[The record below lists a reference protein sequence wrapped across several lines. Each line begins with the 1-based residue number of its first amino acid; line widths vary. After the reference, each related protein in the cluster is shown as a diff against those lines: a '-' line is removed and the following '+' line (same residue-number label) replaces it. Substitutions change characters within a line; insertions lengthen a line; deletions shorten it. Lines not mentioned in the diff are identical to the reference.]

1 MNSSPRSLLI
11 PVLSGVMA
19 LAGTS
24 AAQAQDERGRVIN
37 STPVIQQVAV
47 PQQVC
52 QNVTVREP
60 ARTSGAGAIMGAI
73 AGGAMGNAIGD
84 GSGRAAATAIG
95 LFGGAILGNKIEGRG
110 QSHTRTVQE
119 CSTQNVMEN
128 RVVAYN
134 VVYEYAG
141 RQYSTQM
148 PQDPGRWV
156 PVSVTPVG
164 SAPAYGPGYGQ
175 GYRPQASNAPEVVRI
190 GGHRPYRHDRHEDR
204 RWDDRYDDRG
214 ERWDRY
220 YR

>member
-1 MNSSPRSLLI
+1 MKSSSRSLLI

-24 AAQAQDERGRVIN
+24 AAQAQDERGRVLS
-37 STPVIQQVAV
+37 STPVVQQVAV

-52 QNVTVREP
+52 QNVTVRERP
-60 ARTSGAGAIMGAI
+60 RGSGAGALMGAI

-95 LFGGAILGNKIEGRG
+95 LFGGAILGDRIEGRG

-119 CSTQNVMEN
+119 CSTQQVMEN
-128 RVVAYN
+128 RVVGYN

-141 RQYSTQM
+141 RQYNTQM

-156 PVSVTPVG
+156 PVSVMPVG
-164 SAPAYGPGYGQ
+164 AAPAYSPAQAPG
-175 GYRPQASNAPEVVRI
+175 GYRPQASHAPEVVRI
-190 GGHRPYRHDRHEDR
+190 GGGQRPYRHPRHDDR
-204 RWDDRYDDRG
+204 RGRDHDD
-214 ERWDRY
+214 EQWNRY

>member
-24 AAQAQDERGRVIN
+24 AAQAQDERGRVLS

-84 GSGRAAATAIG
+84 GNGRAAATAIG
-95 LFGGAILGNKIEGRG
+95 LFGGAILGNKIEGKG

-156 PVSVTPVG
+156 PVSVMPVG
-164 SAPAYGPGYGQ
+164 AAPAYGPGYGS

-190 GGHRPYRHDRHEDR
+190 GGQRPYRHDNRHWRDR
-204 RWDDRYDDRG
+204 DD
-214 ERWDRY
+214 EQWDRY

>member
-1 MNSSPRSLLI
+1 MTSPSRSLLI

-19 LAGTS
+19 LAGTT
-24 AAQAQDERGRVIN
+24 AAQAQDERGRVLS
-37 STPVIQQVAV
+37 STPMIQQVAV

-60 ARTSGAGAIMGAI
+60 ARTSGAGAVIGAI

-84 GSGRAAATAIG
+84 GNGRAAATALG
-95 LFGGAILGNKIEGRG
+95 LFGGAILGNRIEGKG

-119 CSTQNVMEN
+119 CSTQPVMEN

-148 PQDPGRWV
+148 PQEPGRWV
-156 PVSVTPVG
+156 QVSVMPVG
-164 SAPAYGPGYGQ
+164 AAPAYGP
-175 GYRPQASNAPEVVRI
+175 GYRPQASNAPDVVRI
-190 GGHRPYRHDRHEDR
+190 GGQRPHRHDRYDDR
-204 RWDDRYDDRG
+204 RGDDRDEDRG

>member
-1 MNSSPRSLLI
+1 MNSSSRSLLI
-11 PVLSGVMA
+11 PVLTGVMA
-19 LAGTS
+19 LAGASS
-24 AAQAQDERGRVIN
+24 ASAQAQDERGRVLS

-52 QNVTVREP
+52 ENVTVREP
-60 ARTSGAGAIMGAI
+60 ARGSGAGALMGAV
-73 AGGAMGNAIGD
+73 AGGAMGNAIGH
-84 GSGRAAATAIG
+84 GNGRAAATALGI
-95 LFGGAILGNKIEGRG
+95 FGGAILGDRIEGKG

-119 CSTQNVMEN
+119 CSTQQVMEN
-128 RVVAYN
+128 RVVGYN
-134 VVYEYAG
+134 VVYDYAG

-156 PVSVTPVG
+156 PVSVQPVG
-164 SAPAYGPGYGQ
+164 AAPAYGP

-190 GGHRPYRHDRHEDR
+190 GGYRPGRHDDRYRHER
-204 RWDDRYDDRG
+204 RWDDRDDGRG

>member
-1 MNSSPRSLLI
+1 MNSSSRSLLI
-11 PVLSGVMA
+11 PVLTGVMA
-19 LAGTS
+19 LAGASS
-24 AAQAQDERGRVIN
+24 ASAQAQDERGRVLS

-52 QNVTVREP
+52 ENVTVREP
-60 ARTSGAGAIMGAI
+60 ARGSGAGALMGAV
-73 AGGAMGNAIGD
+73 AGGAMGNAIGH
-84 GSGRAAATAIG
+84 GNGRAAATALGI
-95 LFGGAILGNKIEGRG
+95 FGGAILGDRIEGKG

-119 CSTQNVMEN
+119 CSTQQVMEN
-128 RVVAYN
+128 RVVGYN
-134 VVYEYAG
+134 VVYDYAG

-156 PVSVTPVG
+156 PVSVQPVG
-164 SAPAYGPGYGQ
+164 AAPAYGP

-190 GGHRPYRHDRHEDR
+190 GGYRTGRHDDRYRNER
-204 RWDDRYDDRG
+204 RWDDRDDGRG

>member
-24 AAQAQDERGRVIN
+24 AAQAQDERGRVLS

-60 ARTSGAGAIMGAI
+60 ARTTGAGAVMGAI

-84 GSGRAAATAIG
+84 GNGRAAATAIG

-119 CSTQNVMEN
+119 CSTQQVMEN

-156 PVSVTPVG
+156 PVSVMPVG
-164 SAPAYGPGYGQ
+164 AAPAYAPTYGP
-175 GYRPQASNAPEVVRI
+175 GYRPQASTAPEVVRI
-190 GGHRPYRHDRHEDR
+190 GGHRPYRHERYDDR
-204 RWDDRYDDRG
+204 RWNDRYDDRG

>member
-1 MNSSPRSLLI
+1 MTSSSRSLLI
-11 PVLSGVMA
+11 PVLTGVLA

-24 AAQAQDERGRVIN
+24 AAQAQEERGRVLS

-60 ARTSGAGAIMGAI
+60 ARGTGAGALMGAV
-73 AGGAMGNAIGD
+73 AGGAMGNAIGH
-84 GSGRAAATAIG
+84 GNGRAAATALGI
-95 LFGGAILGNKIEGRG
+95 FGGAILGDRIEGKGRD
-110 QSHTRTVQE
+110 TVRTVQE
-119 CSTQNVMEN
+119 CSTQQVMEN

-134 VVYEYAG
+134 VVYDYAG

-156 PVSVTPVG
+156 PVSVMPVG
-164 SAPAYGPGYGQ
+164 AAPAYGPS
-175 GYRPQASNAPEVVRI
+175 YRPQASNAPEVVRI
-190 GGHRPYRHDRHEDR
+190 GGYRPHRNDDRYRNDR
-204 RWDDRYDDRG
+204 RWSDRYDDRG
-214 ERWDRY
+214 ERWDRD

>member
-11 PVLSGVMA
+11 PVLTGVMA
-19 LAGTS
+19 LAGAS
-24 AAQAQDERGRVIN
+24 AAQAQDERGRVLS

-60 ARTSGAGAIMGAI
+60 ARTTGAGAVMGAI

-84 GSGRAAATAIG
+84 GNGRAAATAIG

-119 CSTQNVMEN
+119 CSTQNAMEN

-156 PVSVTPVG
+156 PVSVMPVG
-164 SAPAYGPGYGQ
+164 AAPAYGPS
-175 GYRPQASNAPEVVRI
+175 YRPQASNAPEVVRI
-190 GGHRPYRHDRHEDR
+190 GGQRPYRQDRYENR
-204 RWDDRYDDRG
+204 RWNDRDDDRG

>member
-24 AAQAQDERGRVIN
+24 AAQAQDERGRVLS
-37 STPVIQQVAV
+37 STPVIQPVAV

-60 ARTSGAGAIMGAI
+60 ARTSGAGAVMGAI

-84 GSGRAAATAIG
+84 GSGRAAATALGI
-95 LFGGAILGNKIEGRG
+95 FGGAILGNRIEGRG

-119 CSTQNVMEN
+119 CSTQQVMEN

-148 PQDPGRWV
+148 PHDPGRWV

-175 GYRPQASNAPEVVRI
+175 GYRPQASTQPDVVRI
-190 GGHRPYRHDRHEDR
+190 GGHRPHRHDRHDHR
-204 RWDDRYDDRG
+204 RWDDRDD

>member
-19 LAGTS
+19 LAGAS
-24 AAQAQDERGRVIN
+24 AAQAQDERGRVLS

-47 PQQVC
+47 PQEVC

-60 ARTSGAGAIMGAI
+60 ARTTGAGAVMGAI
-73 AGGAMGNAIGD
+73 AGGAMGNAIGS
-84 GSGRAAATAIG
+84 GNGRAAATAIG

-119 CSTQNVMEN
+119 CSTQSVTEN

-141 RQYSTQM
+141 RQYTTQM

-156 PVSVTPVG
+156 PVSVMPVG
-164 SAPAYGPGYGQ
+164 AAPGYTPA
-175 GYRPQASNAPEVVRI
+175 YRPQASNAPEVVRI
-190 GGHRPYRHDRHEDR
+190 GGYRHDDR
-204 RWDDRYDDRG
+204 RWRDRDD
-214 ERWDRY
+214 ERWDRDGRWNRD